1 MEKKSLNLKVVNGG
15 NKKYY
20 LNLKETQKNA
30 KYVSITQAELDKEG
44 KPAYKSFIFF
54 EEQFTEFLESFE
66 ALIRAKE
73 NAEMK
78 SKLLKIG
85 SKKLYLNLKTSPKG
99 NIYLSMN
106 SVSADAEG
114 KPVYNTIYLFEGQFE
129 QFLDAYCEL
138 TGLSVAV

>member
-73 NAEMK
+73 MQK
-78 SKLLKIG
+78 
-85 SKKLYLNLKTSPKG
+85 
-99 NIYLSMN
+99 
-106 SVSADAEG
+106 
-114 KPVYNTIYLFEGQFE
+114 
-129 QFLDAYCEL
+129 
-138 TGLSVAV
+138 